1 MAVLVG
7 VMSIVIFIVAA
18 LVVDLGDGRDQRR
31 QAQSAADAAALA
43 AANELYIHT
52 YSEAPRITQ
61 AVTAAKNYAL
71 NNFRIPLS
79 SWDSCTDSSQ
89 LAYVPA
95 SSTPCISFDQS
106 AKPTTVRVK
115 LPTTR
120 VSTFLAPIIGV
131 QSIDVGARAN
141 ATVVGDSVAPCALC
155 VIGPDLHDLQ
165 NGDAY
170 VTNGDVV
177 LNGSVSV
184 SNNGLVVTNGSIKV
198 QGTASGSYANYT
210 PDPITGVP
218 PITDP
223 CRHLSWP
230 PDWSTLSTKSD
241 PCTDGPGIYGSYN
254 FPNSTCT
261 LQPGLYVVAGDSHTT
276 WALTGNT
283 SQLLTGTGVTLYFT
297 CGSTAAPR
305 ACNSPG
311 EVGATLNAAGNG
323 QLAISAPTSG
333 VLKGLAVVYDRQ
345 NTGTFE
351 LTGNGAS
358 NTYGSFYIKSG
369 ALDMNGNGCTT
380 INAQIVVKDLEMN
393 GNPACLRMTYSN
405 GVAPEAVPKLFLSR

>member
-7 VMSIVIFIVAA
+7 VLSIVIFICAA

-52 YSEAPRITQ
+52 FSETPRITE
-61 AVTAAKNYAL
+61 AVAAAKTYAQQ
-71 NNFRIPLS
+71 NFRIPLTA
-79 SWDSCTDSSQ
+79 WDTCADPNK

-120 VSTFLAPIIGV
+120 VNTFLAPIIGV
-131 QSIDVGARAN
+131 QSMDVGALAH
-141 ATVVGDSVAPCALC
+141 ASLQADTHVPCALC
-155 VIGPDLHDLQ
+155 ILGPGLHDLQ

-170 VTNGDVV
+170 VTNGDVQF
-177 LNGSVSV
+177 NGSVSV
-184 SNNGLVVTNGSIKV
+184 GANGLVVTNGSIKV
-198 QGTASGSYANYT
+198 QGTASGSYDNYT

-218 PITDP
+218 GLTDP
-223 CRHLSWP
+223 LQHLSLP
-230 PDWSTLSTKSD
+230 PDWSTLTTKSN

-254 FPNSTCT
+254 FPNATCT
-261 LQPGLYVVAGDSHTT
+261 LQPGLYVVAGDSGTT
-276 WALTGNT
+276 WALGGNA
-283 SQLLTGTGVTLYFT
+283 SQVLGGTGVTLYFT
-297 CGSTAAPR
+297 CGSTASPR

-311 EVGATLNAAGNG
+311 EVGANIDASGNG
-323 QLAISAPTSG
+323 QLAIQAPTTG
-333 VLKGLAVVYDRQ
+333 ALKGLAVVYDRW
-345 NTGTFE
+345 NTGTFR

-358 NTYGSFYIKSG
+358 GTIGSFYMASG
-369 ALDMNGNGCTT
+369 TLQMNGNGCAT
-380 INAQIVVKDLEMN
+380 ITAQIVVKDLTMN
-393 GNPACLRMTYSN
+393 GNPTCVRLTYA
-405 GVAPEAVPKLFLSR
+405 GGAAPDQVPKLYLSR